1 MFVAAIIHALLL
13 LAYYALFCA
22 LIPMLMKSVFRLP
35 DEYPRKF
42 QHISYAMSIL
52 LIILIAESWYYA
64 IFASAILILFAFPFL
79 FFLERTQWYP
89 KNFVDRDI
97 KGGEMRRS
105 MLLVQLSY
113 IILITVFWGILGE
126 GYRYLIVIAV
136 ITWGYGDAAAAL
148 FGKAFGKTKI
158 HVILVDP
165 SKTWFGS
172 NAMTLAA
179 LVTLFLM
186 LFFYARFNWYV
197 SLLIALIVAPVSS
210 ALELFSK
217 KGTDTLFVPVGTA
230 VTLYIWVLIFTR
242 VGWIS

>member
-1 MFVAAIIHALLL
+1 MFVDAIIHALLL

-22 LIPMLMKSVFRLP
+22 LIPMFMKSVLKLP
-35 DEYPRKF
+35 DEFSRKF

-52 LIILIAESWYYA
+52 LIILVAKSWYYA
-64 IFASAILILFAFPFL
+64 IFSSAMLILFAYPFL
-79 FFLERTQWYP
+79 YVLERTKWYP

-113 IILITVFWGILGE
+113 IILIILFWGILGE
-126 GYRYLIVIAV
+126 SYQYLIVIAV

-179 LVTLFLM
+179 FVTLFLM
-186 LFFYARFNWYV
+186 LLFYAHFTWYV
-197 SLLIALIVAPVSS
+197 SLLIAFIVAPVSS

-217 KGTDTLFVPVGTA
+217 KGMDTLFVPVGTA
-230 VTLYIWVLIFTR
+230 VTLYIWVLIFTHI
-242 VGWIS
+242 GWIS

>member
-1 MFVAAIIHALLL
+1 MFVDAIIHALLL

-22 LIPMLMKSVFRLP
+22 LIPMFMKSVLKLP
-35 DEYPRKF
+35 DEFPRKF
-42 QHISYAMSIL
+42 QHIAYAMSIL
-52 LIILIAESWYYA
+52 LIIELADTWYYA
-64 IFASAILILFAFPFL
+64 IFSSAMLILFAFPFL
-79 FFLERTQWYP
+79 FFLERTRWYP

-113 IILITVFWGILGE
+113 IILILLFWGVLGE
-126 GYRYLIVIAV
+126 SYRYLIVIAV

-148 FGKAFGKTKI
+148 FGKAFGKTRI
-158 HVILVDP
+158 RVILVDHK
-165 SKTWFGS
+165 KTWFGS

-179 LVTLFLM
+179 AVTLILMFL
-186 LFFYARFNWYV
+186 FYAHFNWYV
-197 SLLIALIVAPVSS
+197 SLVLTLIVAPVSS

-217 KGTDTLFVPVGTA
+217 KGMDTLFVPVGTA
-230 VTLYIWVLIFTR
+230 ATIYVWVLLFTH